1 MNGIMFAGIVTG
13 IVVGVVLALIGAKYT
28 KKNKK
33 EKFTYDERQKAVR
46 GDGYKYAFYTLM
58 IYNVIYACLDIA
70 LDRPWAETFAG
81 MTAGICLALV
91 VMVIYCIWHDC
102 YFSLN
107 EDPKKVLIFF
117 GIIAVINAIIAVI
130 HGINGKLIMD
140 GMLTNNSV
148 NLIVAVM
155 FGVVMIAL
163 AVRRA
168 AGKEEED

>member
-28 KKNKK
+28 KKNKT
-33 EKFTYDERQKAVR
+33 EKFTYDERQQAVR

-58 IYNVIYACLDIA
+58 IYNVIYACLDIV
-70 LDRPWAETFAG
+70 LDKPWAEPLAG
-81 MTAGICLALV
+81 VMVGICLALV
-91 VMVIYCIWHDC
+91 VMVIYCIWNDC
-102 YFSLN
+102 FFSLN
-107 EDPKKVLIFF
+107 EEPKKVLIFF
-117 GIIAVINAIIAVI
+117 GVITVINAIIAVI
-130 HGINGKLIMD
+130 HGINGKLIVD
-140 GMLTNNSV
+140 GILTNNSA

-163 AVRRA
+163 AVRNT